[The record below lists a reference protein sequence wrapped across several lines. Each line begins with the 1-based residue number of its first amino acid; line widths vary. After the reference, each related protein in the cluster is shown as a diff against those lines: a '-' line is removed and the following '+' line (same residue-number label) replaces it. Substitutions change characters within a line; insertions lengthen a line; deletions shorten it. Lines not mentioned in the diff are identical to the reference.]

1 MTATAVRAGEA
12 KLNTKYRVVDADG
25 HVLEPPTGLW
35 ERAPREYKERMWR
48 VVPDETG
55 TEWYHSVQDPAAI
68 VRDFV
73 KWDDYPVSL
82 QHFAEST
89 VRAYKIATTPP
100 MEPVMIGVDIDL
112 QEEENREDGLRIPKL
127 ARSRPARPS
136 ASAAGHPSR
145 VPWPSSRSAN

>member
-1 MTATAVRAGEA
+1 MSSGRSISST
-12 KLNTKYRVVDADG
+12 
-25 HVLEPPTGLW
+25 PPSTPPPAS
-35 ERAPREYKERMWR
+35 APC
-48 VVPDETG
+48 
-55 TEWYHSVQDPAAI
+55 TEWYRSAQDPAAI

-127 ARSRPARPS
+127 ARSRPAQ
-136 ASAAGHPSR
+136 GD
-145 VPWPSSRSAN
+145 